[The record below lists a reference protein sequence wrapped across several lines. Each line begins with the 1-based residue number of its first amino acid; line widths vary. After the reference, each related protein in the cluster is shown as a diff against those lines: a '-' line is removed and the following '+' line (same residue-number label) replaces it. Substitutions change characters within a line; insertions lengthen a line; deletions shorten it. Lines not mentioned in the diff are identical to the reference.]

1 MSLRLPIPQGLSFFR
16 SVGWFED
23 SKVDSA
29 AKQQLS
35 PKLKLQTDKEV
46 YRPGDSVTATIEIC
60 RSACLQNDAG
70 TVSGEDIPS
79 LLVDGLS
86 FELKG
91 IEKLD
96 SQWFSVPKTLPG
108 SKQRRDIVRL
118 ELPKILPP
126 SYRGISI
133 RYIYYVRSTLFGR
146 LIELGNGDQN
156 KGHANSA
163 VQLEARV
170 PLQIC
175 VSQKSSNLL
184 NEEGSFPLSVEHLS
198 IFWREKGEDSEWIR
212 ANDNTDLEEG
222 YDSSKDEVSS
232 VSSYNPS
239 KSNTDYPLRRSI
251 STQSLSSR
259 LSTSEALH
267 SQGEHP
273 TFPSYSAI
281 PRLSVS
287 EISDDHGGGMVSPQR
302 KLNQL
307 LSDHHPSNGQRFS
320 LDSDRPKDDV
330 GLPLTPKHVEPSG
343 SEGFMRG
350 RSYNIRIDDQVLLRF
365 SPKNSD
371 STYYFGDMIGG
382 ALTFFHGTGTRR
394 CLEVSI
400 TLETSETINPRV
412 IHPSRRISPTITKV
426 HSEHHEVVADLHQTS
441 FLFSIPIDGPMS
453 FATSKVSLQW
463 SLRFEFFTTPP
474 GMDPS
479 RYEHP
484 LLVEKREKGDWVL
497 PITVYAPP
505 LRRRATHGRNDRS
518 VLVGNLFNS

>member
-1 MSLRLPIPQGLSFFR
+1 MSLRLPLPQGLSFFK

-23 SKVDSA
+23 SKVDAA

-35 PKLKLQTDKEV
+35 PKFKLQTDKEV

-60 RSACLQNDAG
+60 SPTSLKDDAG

-96 SQWFSVPKTLPG
+96 SQWFSVPKPLPG
-108 SKQRRDIVRL
+108 SKQRRGEFLFLDCSA
-118 ELPKILPP
+118 P
-126 SYRGISI
+126 SLVS
-133 RYIYYVRSTLFGR
+133 
-146 LIELGNGDQN
+146 
-156 KGHANSA
+156 K
-163 VQLEARV
+163 EARV

-184 NEEGSFPLSVEHLS
+184 DEEGQSWSFPLSVEQLS
-198 IFWREKGEDSEWIR
+198 IFWREKDEDSEWIR
-212 ANDNTDLEEG
+212 ANDNTDPEEG

-239 KSNTDYPLRRSI
+239 KSNTESPLRN
-251 STQSLSSR
+251 STSTHSLSTR
-259 LSTSEALH
+259 LSTNEALY
-267 SQGEHP
+267 SQGERS

-287 EISDDHGGGMVSPQR
+287 EISDDHGGGMVSPLR
-302 KLNQL
+302 RL
-307 LSDHHPSNGQRFS
+307 DHLHLDHPPPNGQRFS

-382 ALTFFHGTGTRR
+382 ALTFFHRTGIRK
-394 CLEVSI
+394 CLEVSV

-412 IHPSRRISPTITKV
+412 IHPSKRVSPTITKV

-441 FLFSIPIDGPMS
+441 FLFSVPIDGPMS
-453 FATSKVSLQW
+453 FATSKVSVQW
-463 SLRFEFFTTPP
+463 SLRFEFFTNPA

-505 LRRRATHGRNDRS
+505 QRRRATHGRNDRS